1 MEGVRLDR
9 FADILFFVV
18 QSFKYKQPGSWVYL
32 LGLKAT
38 Q

>member
-9 FADILFFVV
+9 FADILLLIV
-18 QSFKYKQPGSWVYL
+18 QTSIQTAGVYL